1 MLMPQPS
8 FESPRVQ
15 GPKRVTAQGRRTGNP
30 DSGGKHVRFAE
41 TREGRA
47 VKELLGNGGMR
58 TPLGERYV
66 NRMVGA
72 GGAPTSLSMEEAK
85 LLASLR
91 KLDAHCLAIPAAA
104 AGLDFRGAGSAL
116 GGYGNGTSRTVD
128 SLLDYGNVS
137 TSGNYSS
144 RRSVEEAA
152 LLASLKRLDGKL
164 GGMKD
169 QMFAIGAGA
178 GGAGGGGGRRAQRH
192 DDGQPGLRGGP
203 VRAQPPREP
212 VAAGEDARREPLLG
226 RAGAA
231 AAAAKAAA
239 TAECK

>member
-1 MLMPQPS
+1 M
-8 FESPRVQ
+8 
-15 GPKRVTAQGRRTGNP
+15 
-30 DSGGKHVRFAE
+30 RFAE

-144 RRSVEEAA
+144 AASSTLRR
-152 LLASLKRLDGKL
+152 LL
-164 GGMKD
+164 
-169 QMFAIGAGA
+169 
-178 GGAGGGGGRRAQRH
+178 
-192 DDGQPGLRGGP
+192 
-203 VRAQPPREP
+203 
-212 VAAGEDARREPLLG
+212 
-226 RAGAA
+226 
-231 AAAAKAAA
+231 
-239 TAECK
+239 